1 MPGCGSR
8 FIRCLHLEPVFG
20 VLLGAVDVVEE
31 IVKGV
36 MSSDPVH
43 GYPHVER
50 VKHLALKIASNY
62 PEADKEVIELSAL
75 LHDIA
80 RNGRGNNAKEGFDH
94 ALASARVAEVILKAL
109 GLPKEKV
116 EAVAHAIEAH
126 SFSAGREP
134 KSLEAKI
141 LSDAD
146 KLDALGAIGVVR
158 VFMYS
163 ATIGRSIKD
172 SIAHFESKILKLPSL
187 MWTPEGKEEAR
198 RRVKFVVE
206 FLRELKA
213 ELST

>member
-1 MPGCGSR
+1 M
-8 FIRCLHLEPVFG
+8 EPVFG
-20 VLLGAVDVVEE
+20 VLLSVVDVVEE

-36 MSSDPVH
+36 MSPDPVH

-50 VKHLALKIASNY
+50 VRRLALRIASNY
-62 PEADKEVIELSAL
+62 PEADREVIELSAL

-80 RNGRGNNAKEGFDH
+80 RNGGRNNAKKAFDH

-116 EAVAHAIEAH
+116 EAVVHAIEAH

-146 KLDALGAIGVVR
+146 KLDALGAVGVVR

-163 ATIGRSIKD
+163 AIIGRSIKD
-172 SIAHFESKILKLPSL
+172 SIVHFESKILKLPSL
-187 MWTPEGKEEAR
+187 MWTPEGRREAGR
-198 RRVKFVVE
+198 RIKFVKE
-206 FLRELKA
+206 FLRELEA
-213 ELST
+213 ELNA